1 MSRDLIR
8 FFMQMD
14 SDLIKQIDD
23 RFGPQFEELTERA
36 TELSERLEADDHDG
50 ESVKSLTEQI
60 EGIDEQV
67 KTLTAARDE
76 EIQKAQVKS
85 LTSEVTT
92 LRDAISA
99 AREPHSDFAL
109 GAGESADSDESPW
122 TDDSDNPSFFAD
134 AHKSLTKNDA
144 AATAR
149 WAEAMSAKTMTQS
162 SGSAGGY
169 LVPPQV
175 SSELLTIREQ
185 ANVLRPL
192 FSRVPVSS
200 DTLRIAAITG
210 GLSAGWVAELADKP
224 ESDMTFGEISVNT
237 FWKAGMSVVTN
248 QLLRNSQP
256 SVDRLVYEDLAKRL
270 AALEEIAFIS
280 GSGNGQPTGILNT
293 PGVQSN
299 SASLLTSSDVADLLD
314 EIVDGI
320 TAIHTEY
327 YGAPNAILMH
337 PRTWGRI
344 VKERKADATA
354 EYYVGKPQTRDSVD
368 PIPGYN
374 GPRGSLF
381 GLPVITTRN
390 VPTNLGDNDNE
401 SRVIVGNFSEGLILD
416 HAGLSLD
423 ASEHVYFTTNATI
436 FRAEDAVG
444 FTAARYPKAFYV
456 IGGSG
461 LANG

>member
-1 MSRDLIR
+1 
-8 FFMQMD
+8 MD
-14 SDLIKQIDD
+14 SDLIQQIDEK
-23 RFGPQFEELTERA
+23 FGPQFEELTEKA
-36 TELSERLEADDHDG
+36 SELSDRLESESADA
-50 ESVKSLTEQI
+50 EAVKSLTDQI
-60 EGIDEQV
+60 SDIDEKV

-76 EIQKAQVKS
+76 ELQKAQVKS
-85 LTSEVTT
+85 LSSEVTS
-92 LRDAISA
+92 LREAIDA
-99 AREPHSDFAL
+99 AREPHADFAL
-109 GAGESADSDESPW
+109 GAPEASADAADHW
-122 TDDSDNPSFFAD
+122 TADSDNPSFFAD
-134 AHKSLTKNDA
+134 AHKSLTKSDA
-144 AATAR
+144 EATAR
-149 WAEAMSAKTMTQS
+149 WSEAMSSKTMTAS

-175 SSELLTIREQ
+175 SNELLTIREQ

-192 FSRVPVSS
+192 FSRVPVTS

-210 GLSAGWVAELADKP
+210 GLSAGWVAELAEKP
-224 ESDMTFGEISVNT
+224 ESDMTFGEISVNV

-256 SVDRLVYEDLAKRL
+256 SVDRLVYEDLGKRL

-280 GSGNGQPTGILNT
+280 GSGNGQPVGILNT

-299 SASLLTSSDVADLLD
+299 SASLLTSTDVDDLLD
-314 EIVDGI
+314 EIVDAI
-320 TAIHTEY
+320 TAITIEY

-344 VKERKADATA
+344 VKARKDDATA
-354 EYYVGKPQTRDSVD
+354 EYYVGKPQNRDSVD

-374 GPRGSLF
+374 GPRGTLF
-381 GLPVITTRN
+381 GLPVLTTRN

-416 HAGLSLD
+416 HASLSLD

>member
-1 MSRDLIR
+1 
-8 FFMQMD
+8 MD
-14 SDLIKQIDD
+14 SDLIKQIDEK
-23 RFGPQFEELTERA
+23 FGPQFEALTEKA
-36 TELSERLEADDHDG
+36 NDLSDRLETESADT
-50 ESVKSLTEQI
+50 EAVKSLTDQI
-60 EGIDEQV
+60 ADIDEQV

-76 EIQKAQVKS
+76 ELQKAQVKS
-85 LTSEVTT
+85 LSTEVTS
-92 LRDAISA
+92 LREAISA
-99 AREPHSDFAL
+99 AREPHADFAL
-109 GAGESADSDESPW
+109 GAPEAAADEADAWTADSDH
-122 TDDSDNPSFFAD
+122 PSFFAD
-134 AHKSLTKNDA
+134 AHKSLTKSDSE
-144 AATAR
+144 ATAR
-149 WAEAMSAKTMTQS
+149 WAEAMSSKTMTAS
-162 SGSAGGY
+162 TGSAGGY

-175 SSELLTIREQ
+175 SNELLTIREQ

-192 FSRVPVSS
+192 FSRVPVTS

-210 GLSAGWVAELADKP
+210 GLSAGWVAELAEKP
-224 ESDMTFGEISVNT
+224 ESDMTFGEISVNV

-256 SVDRLVYEDLAKRL
+256 SVDRLVYEDLGKRL

-280 GSGNGQPTGILNT
+280 GSGTGQPVGILNT

-299 SASLLTSSDVADLLD
+299 DADPLTSTDIDDLLD
-314 EIVDGI
+314 SIVDAI
-320 TAIHTEY
+320 TAITIEY

-344 VKERKADATA
+344 VKARKDDATA
-354 EYYVGKPQTRDSVD
+354 EYYVGKPQNRDSVD

-374 GPRGSLF
+374 GPRGTLF

-390 VPTNLGDNDNE
+390 VPTGLGDGEDE
-401 SRVIVGNFSEGLILD
+401 SRVVVGNFSEGLILD
-416 HAGLSLD
+416 HASLSLD